1 MKKKIIEYDDKK
13 LIKHFIVILFTI
25 LFSGILYY
33 FMLPPI
39 NPSSFVFWIY
49 LVLIIGFYTLIAACS
64 NLKIENNILITK
76 TPRQNDKFKHIWY
89 GFIVIFLAISFVNII
104 NSPIFSAK
112 SYYNRIF
119 VNETGVFEN
128 DVPLVDTSKLPLLD
142 KDSSSKLGDRVMG
155 QMTDLVSQFTVSD
168 LYTQINYNDEITR
181 VTPLEYANVIKYFTN
196 HKSGVP
202 GYIKVNSVTGKTE
215 LVRLDQGMKYMPSAI
230 LNENLYRKLRFSYLT
245 EIFGEASFEIDN
257 EGNPYWIV
265 PTLKYTGVGLKK
277 EVSGVIILDP
287 KTGSSK
293 KYNVGEIP
301 SWVDHV
307 YPSDLIIEELDDWGT
322 YKNGFINS
330 IFGQKG
336 VVNTTDGYNYTVMN
350 DDVYLYTGITSVA
363 SDESN
368 IGFILCNLRTK
379 ETFFYS
385 VSGAEEYSA
394 MESAKG
400 QVQQMNYDST
410 FPLLINLNNKPTYLL
425 SLKDKAGLV
434 KMYALVDVADYQ
446 KVVVTDS
453 SEGIEKA
460 IKNYLGN
467 SVIGTNEKIAD
478 IIINKINEVTIDGNT
493 YYYLLDFDNNKYKAS
508 IKINSNVLPF
518 LEVNSKINITY
529 IDNEEIKEI
538 TKIN

>member
-39 NPSSFVFWIY
+39 NPSSFAFWIY

-76 TPRQNDKFKHIWY
+76 TPRQNDKFKYIWY

-467 SVIGTNEKIAD
+467 SVIGTNEKNAD

-493 YYYLLDFDNNKYKAS
+493 YYYLIDFDNNKYKAS

>member
-39 NPSSFVFWIY
+39 NPSSFAFWIY

-76 TPRQNDKFKHIWY
+76 TPRQNDKFKYIWY
-89 GFIVIFLAISFVNII
+89 GFIVVFLAISFVNII

-453 SEGIEKA
+453 SKGIEKA

-467 SVIGTNEKIAD
+467 SVIGTNEKTAD

>member
-39 NPSSFVFWIY
+39 NPSSFAFWIY

-76 TPRQNDKFKHIWY
+76 TPRQNDKFKYIWY
-89 GFIVIFLAISFVNII
+89 GFIVVFLAISFVNII

-142 KDSSSKLGDRVMG
+142 KDSSLKLGDRVMG

-410 FPLLINLNNKPTYLL
+410 FPLLINLNNKPTY
-425 SLKDKAGLV
+425 
-434 KMYALVDVADYQ
+434 
-446 KVVVTDS
+446 
-453 SEGIEKA
+453 
-460 IKNYLGN
+460 
-467 SVIGTNEKIAD
+467 
-478 IIINKINEVTIDGNT
+478 
-493 YYYLLDFDNNKYKAS
+493 F
-508 IKINSNVLPF
+508 F
-518 LEVNSKINITY
+518 F
-529 IDNEEIKEI
+529 
-538 TKIN
+538 

>member
-39 NPSSFVFWIY
+39 NPSSFAFWIY

-76 TPRQNDKFKHIWY
+76 TPRQNDKFKYIWY
-89 GFIVIFLAISFVNII
+89 GFIVVFLAISFVNII

-142 KDSSSKLGDRVMG
+142 KDSSLKLGDRVMG

-467 SVIGTNEKIAD
+467 SVIGTNKKTAD
-478 IIINKINEVTIDGNT
+478 IIIN
-493 YYYLLDFDNNKYKAS
+493 
-508 IKINSNVLPF
+508 
-518 LEVNSKINITY
+518 
-529 IDNEEIKEI
+529 
-538 TKIN
+538 TKLQLK

>member
-39 NPSSFVFWIY
+39 NPSSFAFWIY

-76 TPRQNDKFKHIWY
+76 TPRQNDKFKYIWY
-89 GFIVIFLAISFVNII
+89 GFIVVFLAISFVNII

-142 KDSSSKLGDRVMG
+142 KDSSLKLGDRVMG

-287 KTGSSK
+287 KTCSSK

-467 SVIGTNEKIAD
+467 SVIGTNEKTAD